1 MQAIAQLVE
10 GPAEQRDCAYHLFL
24 YRCCQYPSIQR
35 AVMKVDD
42 LDSLQNFFNQIVM
55 NDLMA
60 GNASPLIVCDALV
73 CCGVFIS
80 FLSDE
85 QLKHVI
91 LRCSQLLAH
100 DNQVVKVMSV
110 IVMERVITRVQ
121 ISGWCEIIKSVMMM
135 MMITIVIDE

>member
-35 AVMKVDD
+35 AMMKADD

-60 GNASPLIVCDALV
+60 GNTSPLIVCDALV
-73 CCGVFIS
+73 CCGVFMS

-121 ISGWCEIIKSVMMM
+121 ISG
-135 MMITIVIDE
+135 

>member
-1 MQAIAQLVE
+1 MQAISQLAE
-10 GPAEQRDCAYHLFL
+10 GPVEQRDCAYHLFL

-35 AVMKVDD
+35 AMTKVDD
-42 LDSLQNFFNQIVM
+42 MDSLQHFFSQIVI

-60 GNASPLIVCDALV
+60 ENVSPLIVSDALV
-73 CCGVFIS
+73 CCGVFMS
-80 FLSDE
+80 CLTDE

-100 DNQVVKVMSV
+100 NNQVVKVMSV

-121 ISGWCEIIKSVMMM
+121 ISG
-135 MMITIVIDE
+135 